1 MWSTFIVQDEE
12 VRTGNASSGVHQP
25 SCALDGFLGSRGGG
39 RKRRHRTHPS
49 SADGISE
56 NQEGKIKLT
65 LFLAVTGILLT
76 VLGVGT
82 EFWVELTP
90 SKSFYNNQTCLVAHY
105 GLWKC
110 CTKTFW
116 VSDMDTKQEICGHLH
131 LQGESNCTFFKFYTT
146 GENIVLFQKTPEKN
160 LTVASAMLA
169 IISLFLMV
177 MGSIC
182 IIMAVSKGV
191 QFFLKPA
198 AVCFILSGVAYQDAG
213 VREGPKTSQYLV

>member
-25 SCALDGFLGSRGGG
+25 SCALDGFLGSRGGR
-39 RKRRHRTHPS
+39 RKRLHRTHPS
-49 SADGISE
+49 SGISE

-90 SKSFYNNQTCLVAHY
+90 SKSFYNNQTCQVAHY

-116 VSDMDTKQEICGHLH
+116 VSDMDTKQEICEHLH
-131 LQGESNCTFFKFYTT
+131 LQGGKSFCEKKNVST
-146 GENIVLFQKTPEKN
+146 GVEAL
-160 LTVASAMLA
+160 
-169 IISLFLMV
+169 
-177 MGSIC
+177 
-182 IIMAVSKGV
+182 
-191 QFFLKPA
+191 
-198 AVCFILSGVAYQDAG
+198 
-213 VREGPKTSQYLV
+213 